1 MNDGIRPHELITKI
15 KAQIIFIGSAP
26 HSHFVLQ
33 DYHLGPTLTVEC
45 CLLCVI
51 LYYPERDRHNIAT
64 SPAL

>member
-33 DYHLGPTLTVEC
+33 DYHLGPTLTVEY
-45 CLLCVI
+45 CLLWVFFKLPI
-51 LYYPERDRHNIAT
+51 ERSA
-64 SPAL
+64 